1 MVLGILL
8 LDDYKLKRLKLI
20 LKAIKDGCFENI
32 GKPKGKL

>member
-20 LKAIKDGCFENI
+20 LKAIKDGWLKRM
-32 GKPKGKL
+32 GKPNEEL